1 MVNLQPFFSLQDVMK
16 LALKVE
22 KQDKARGAI
31 SVKYGVRSEITKRVG
46 SKTPTTTTPKKTP
59 KSLTK
64 SKGKQLQTT
73 MPNSYMRYFK
83 C

>member
-1 MVNLQPFFSLQDVMK
+1 MK
-16 LALKVE
+16 LTLKVK
-22 KQDKARGAI
+22 KQNKVKGVFN
-31 SVKYGVRSEITKRVG
+31 SKYGVRSEITKRVG